1 MGAEQPGAGA
11 GTAVGAAS
19 LARMQ
24 DWPKASAAARPQ
36 RRPRQG
42 SIVALALLGT
52 VLLGLTA
59 CAGQPP
65 TPAVAPASATAAAPL
80 AAIPAAPARV
90 AVDVGHSLAAPGATS
105 ARGTSEFDF
114 NRNLA
119 QVLRPALESR
129 GIPVQPV
136 NFDGLIDVPTDSG
149 SASGSDNGNANS
161 LQARVDAAAGSAF
174 LLSLHHDSVQP
185 YKLIPWTWMGR
196 HLDYSDEYRGFVF
209 FVSHR
214 NPQLAKSLACASA
227 MGRALRQRG
236 FVPATHHGTTPAGTP
251 RPWADEE
258 NGVRFYDTL
267 YVISHSPMPAALFE
281 AGMLKNREEELL
293 LQDRGRQ
300 GAMAGGLAEGVATCI
315 AEGKEGSQKV
325 NSNWDDPRP

>member
-1 MGAEQPGAGA
+1 MGTTRQAAGPGITVEAGLEA
-11 GTAVGAAS
+11 APGGTAANATG
-19 LARMQ
+19 
-24 DWPKASAAARPQ
+24 RPQ
-36 RRPRQG
+36 G
-42 SIVALALLGT
+42 SLVREPIVALGFLGAALLG
-52 VLLGLTA
+52 LAG

-65 TPAVAPASATAAAPL
+65 DRALSAAPATSSAAAAPL
-80 AAIPAAPARV
+80 PAAPTPAAPATQPLRV
-90 AVDVGHSLAAPGATS
+90 AVDVGHSLSASGATS

-114 NRNLA
+114 NLNLA

-129 GIPVQPV
+129 GIAVQPV
-136 NFDGLIDVPTDSG
+136 NFDGLIDVPNDG
-149 SASGSDNGNANS
+149 GASVGNSRNGNGNS

-174 LLSLHHDSVQP
+174 LLSIHHDSVQP
-185 YKLIPWTWMGR
+185 SKLIPWTWEGR
-196 HLDYSDEYRGFVF
+196 RLDYSDEYRGFVF

-236 FVPATHHGTTPAGTP
+236 FVPATHHGATPAGTP

-300 GAMAGGLAEGVATCI
+300 GLMAEGLAEGAAACL
-315 AEGKEGSQKV
+315 AE
-325 NSNWDDPRP
+325 RH

>member
-1 MGAEQPGAGA
+1 MERAP
-11 GTAVGAAS
+11 TR
-19 LARMQ
+19 L
-24 DWPKASAAARPQ
+24 
-36 RRPRQG
+36 RRSP
-42 SIVALALLGT
+42 IVALALLGS
-52 VLLGLTA
+52 LLAGLAA
-59 CAGQPP
+59 CTGQPP
-65 TPAVAPASATAAAPL
+65 APQQPTAPTPAPARPTEAATPL
-80 AAIPAAPARV
+80 RV
-90 AVDVGHSLAAPGATS
+90 AVDVGHSLSASGATS
-105 ARGTSEFDF
+105 ARGISEFDF
-114 NRNLA
+114 NLNLA

-129 GIPVQPV
+129 GIAVQPV
-136 NFDGLIDVPTDSG
+136 NFDGLIDVP
-149 SASGSDNGNANS
+149 SDNGAASGGNS

-185 YKLIPWTWMGR
+185 SKLIPWTWEGR
-196 HLDYSDEYRGFVF
+196 QLDYSDEYRGFVF

-214 NPQLAKSLACASA
+214 NPQLEKSLACASA

-293 LQDRGRQ
+293 LLDRGRQ
-300 GAMAGGLAEGVATCI
+300 GLMAEGLAEGGAACLAV
-315 AEGKEGSQKV
+315 GK
-325 NSNWDDPRP
+325 

>member
-1 MGAEQPGAGA
+1 MGMGSPWRANGPGLI
-11 GTAVGAAS
+11 VGAAFATVPGGTIAS
-19 LARMQ
+19 TAAGPQRGLAR
-24 DWPKASAAARPQ
+24 RP
-36 RRPRQG
+36 
-42 SIVALALLGT
+42 IVALAFLGA
-52 VLLGLTA
+52 VLLGLA
-59 CAGQPP
+59 GCAGQPP
-65 TPAVAPASATAAAPL
+65 ASAVPPAPAASSAATAPLSPTPASPAPSTTPL
-80 AAIPAAPARV
+80 RV
-90 AVDVGHSLAAPGATS
+90 AVDVGHSLSASGATS
-105 ARGTSEFDF
+105 ARGVSEFDF
-114 NRNLA
+114 NLNLA

-129 GIPVQPV
+129 GIAVQPV
-136 NFDGLIDVPTDSG
+136 NFDGLIDVPDDSG
-149 SASGSDNGNANS
+149 DDGRSNSGKSAGNS
-161 LQARVDAAAGSAF
+161 LQARIDAAAGSAF

-185 YKLIPWTWMGR
+185 SKLIPWTWEGR
-196 HLDYSDEYRGFVF
+196 QLDYSDEYRGFVF

-293 LQDRGRQ
+293 LRDRGRQ
-300 GAMAGGLAEGVATCI
+300 GLMAEGLAEGVATCLS
-315 AEGKEGSQKV
+315 E
-325 NSNWDDPRP
+325 

>member
-1 MGAEQPGAGA
+1 
-11 GTAVGAAS
+11 
-19 LARMQ
+19 
-24 DWPKASAAARPQ
+24 
-36 RRPRQG
+36 
-42 SIVALALLGT
+42 
-52 VLLGLTA
+52 
-59 CAGQPP
+59 
-65 TPAVAPASATAAAPL
+65 
-80 AAIPAAPARV
+80 V
-90 AVDVGHSLAAPGATS
+90 AVDVGHSLSASGATS

-114 NRNLA
+114 NLNLA

-129 GIPVQPV
+129 GIAVQPV
-136 NFDGLIDVPTDSG
+136 NFDGLIDVPNDG
-149 SASGSDNGNANS
+149 GASVGNSRNGNGNS

-174 LLSLHHDSVQP
+174 LLSIHHDSVQP
-185 YKLIPWTWMGR
+185 SKLIPWTWEGR

-300 GAMAGGLAEGVATCI
+300 GAMVEGLVEGLAACL
-315 AEGKEGSQKV
+315 AE
-325 NSNWDDPRP
+325 RP

>member
-1 MGAEQPGAGA
+1 MDKSEN
-11 GTAVGAAS
+11 
-19 LARMQ
+19 
-24 DWPKASAAARPQ
+24 K
-36 RRPRQG
+36 RQG
-42 SIVALALLGT
+42 KRRGFGTYYAAIAALNAAIRKQVEAPPIRLRRSPIVALALLGS
-52 VLLGLTA
+52 LLAGLAA
-59 CAGQPP
+59 CTGQPP
-65 TPAVAPASATAAAPL
+65 APQQPTAPTPAPARPTEAATPL
-80 AAIPAAPARV
+80 RV
-90 AVDVGHSLAAPGATS
+90 AVDVGHSLSASGATS
-105 ARGTSEFDF
+105 ARGISEFDF
-114 NRNLA
+114 NLNLA

-129 GIPVQPV
+129 GIAVQPV
-136 NFDGLIDVPTDSG
+136 NFDGLIDVP
-149 SASGSDNGNANS
+149 SDNGATNGGTSGNGNGNGNG

-174 LLSLHHDSVQP
+174 LLSIHHDSVQP
-185 YKLIPWTWMGR
+185 SKLIPWTWEGR

-214 NPQLAKSLACASA
+214 NPQLEKSLACASA

-293 LQDRGRQ
+293 LRDRGRQ
-300 GAMAGGLAEGVATCI
+300 ELMTEQLAEGLANCLI
-315 AEGKEGSQKV
+315 RHK
-325 NSNWDDPRP
+325 

>member
-1 MGAEQPGAGA
+1 MGTTRQAAGPGITVEAGLEA
-11 GTAVGAAS
+11 APGGTAANATG
-19 LARMQ
+19 
-24 DWPKASAAARPQ
+24 RPQ
-36 RRPRQG
+36 G
-42 SIVALALLGT
+42 SLVREPIVALAFLGAA
-52 VLLGLTA
+52 LLGLA
-59 CAGQPP
+59 GCAGQPP
-65 TPAVAPASATAAAPL
+65 DRAVTAAPATSSTAPL
-80 AAIPAAPARV
+80 PAPAAPSALPLRV
-90 AVDVGHSLAAPGATS
+90 AVDVGHTLSASGATS

-114 NRNLA
+114 NLNLA

-129 GIPVQPV
+129 GIAVQPV
-136 NFDGLIDVPTDSG
+136 NFDGLIDVPNDSG
-149 SASGSDNGNANS
+149 GASGGNSGAGNS

-174 LLSLHHDSVQP
+174 LLSIHHDSVQP
-185 YKLIPWTWMGR
+185 SKLIPWTWEGR

-293 LQDRGRQ
+293 LLERGRQ
-300 GAMAGGLAEGVATCI
+300 GVMAEGLSEGLAGCLDAS
-315 AEGKEGSQKV
+315 K
-325 NSNWDDPRP
+325 